1 MAACFSF
8 TSFNVNDRASQT
20 MMRTSIGVMTFVLCV
35 ALAPSQAPCEEL
47 PMAAPKDVGMSAEK
61 LAAIDEAMQ
70 RRIEDGELVGGSVL
84 VSRRGQVVYFKS
96 FGLMDAEAKKP
107 WRADTIAR
115 IYSMTKAI
123 TSAAVLMLV
132 DDGKV
137 AVDDPVAK
145 FLPELAGRT
154 VYDREENRPAKTTM
168 TVRDLLR
175 HTSGF
180 IYGNPEGDD
189 LAKQYEAADLFSK
202 DKAGLLSDFVGKLS
216 KLPLKFDPGTDWH
229 YGVSTDVA
237 GAVVERASGKTLD
250 EFFRERI
257 FEPLGMV
264 DTGFEVPPE
273 KLERFAVCYER
284 KDNAWV
290 VEDNPA
296 TSRYAKKATLYSG
309 GGGLASTAA
318 DYWRFLM
325 MIAGGGESGGVRLM
339 KPETVALMTH
349 NQLDDQTGWM
359 DEPGQGFGLG
369 FRVVVEPIAE
379 EDRRLLGEYGWAG
392 RASTHYWTNPRDQ
405 ITVVTLEQTLP
416 YSDKAYVTVQPLAY
430 DAIVDEKA
438 P

>member
-1 MAACFSF
+1 MASAPVRPITDFEGF
-8 TSFNVNDRASQT
+8 P
-20 MMRTSIGVMTFVLCV
+20 MRTRLAAVMACLATFWAPLG
-35 ALAPSQAPCEEL
+35 ALGDEL
-47 PMAAPKDVGMSAEK
+47 PMAAPAEVGMSAEK
-61 LAAIDEAMQ
+61 LAAIDAAIE
-70 RRIEDGELVGGSVL
+70 RRIDEGELVGGSVL
-84 VSRRGQVVYFKS
+84 VSRRGKVVYFKS

-107 WRADTIAR
+107 WREDTIAR

-137 AVDDPVAK
+137 AVDDPVEK
-145 FLPELAGRT
+145 FLPELANRT
-154 VYDREENRPAKTTM
+154 VYDPAGNRPAKTTM

-180 IYGNPEGDD
+180 IYGNPDGDE

-202 DKAGLLSDFVGKLS
+202 DKAGLLSDFVAKLGE
-216 KLPLKFDPGTDWH
+216 LPLKFDPGTDWH

-264 DTGFEVPPE
+264 DTGFEVPAE
-273 KLERFAVCYER
+273 KLERFTVCYER
-284 KDNAWV
+284 KDDKWV
-290 VEDNPA
+290 VEDDPA
-296 TSRYAKKATLYSG
+296 TSRYAKKVTLYSG
-309 GGGLASTAA
+309 GGGLVSTAA

-325 MIAGGGESGGVRLM
+325 MIAGGGEAGGVRLL
-339 KPETVALMTH
+339 KPGTVAVMTH
-349 NQLDDQTGWM
+349 NQLDDATGWM
-359 DEPGQGFGLG
+359 DQPGQGFGLG
-369 FRVVVEPIAE
+369 FRVVVEPVPE
-379 EDRRLLGEYGWAG
+379 EDRRMLGEYGWAG
-392 RASTHYWTNPRDQ
+392 RASTQYWTNPREE

-416 YSDKAYVTVQPLAY
+416 YSDKAYVAVQPLAY